1 MSGWDPAGG
10 RRLFLREIALIVGI
24 VAVGFLAWALSPRP
38 ADDDAFAAALAD
50 PRVQVTTGPV
60 VEIRP
65 AERPPSGGL
74 VFYPGARINREGYVA
89 TLAPIVAETDL
100 LVLIPRMPL
109 NLPLLDRSRAADLM
123 AAHPEIE
130 RWWVGGHAQ
139 GGSMAAS
146 WLGEQPVGVVE
157 GLILWASH
165 AAFASGLDT
174 RTELD
179 VLTVYGSRDA
189 LMPPL
194 TVEGRRELLPP
205 ETVFVEIEGMNH
217 SSFGRYGEHNRD
229 NPATISPDGAQAALT
244 AAHVDFFAN
253 TVDPPL
259 RD

>member
-1 MSGWDPAGG
+1 MSGWDPVGS
-10 RRLFLREIALIVGI
+10 RRLFLREIALVVGI
-24 VAVGFLAWALSPRP
+24 VAIGFLAWALSPRP
-38 ADDDAFAAALAD
+38 VDDTAFAAVLED
-50 PRVQVTTGPV
+50 PRVQVTTGTV

-65 AERPPSGGL
+65 ADAEPVGGL
-74 VFYPGARINREGYVA
+74 VFYPGARIHREGYVP

-109 NLPLLDRSRAADLM
+109 NLPLLQRSRAADLI
-123 AAHPEIE
+123 ADHPEID

-146 WLGEQPVGVVE
+146 WLGEQPVGTVD

-174 RTELD
+174 RTELS
-179 VLTVYGSRDA
+179 VLSVYGSRDA

-194 TVEGRRELLPP
+194 TLEGRRELLPP
-205 ETVFVEIEGMNH
+205 STVFVEIDGMNH

-229 NPATISPDGAQAALT
+229 NPATIEPDDAQRALT
-244 AAHVDFFAN
+244 RAHVDFFASH
-253 TVDPPL
+253 VDPPL
-259 RD
+259 GR

>member
-1 MSGWDPAGG
+1 MTGWDPAGS
-10 RRLFLREIALIVGI
+10 RRLFRRELAIIAGVVVI
-24 VAVGFLAWALSPRP
+24 GFFAWTLSPRA
-38 ADDDAFAAALAD
+38 ADDDALAAALAD
-50 PRVQVTTGPV
+50 PRVAVTTGPV
-60 VEIRP
+60 IEIRP
-65 AERPPSGGL
+65 AQGPPSGGI

-109 NLPLLDRSRAADLM
+109 NLPLFSRSRAAELIAD
-123 AAHPEIE
+123 HPEID

-146 WLGEQPVGVVE
+146 WLGEQEPAPVE

-165 AAFASGLDT
+165 AAFASGLDA

-179 VLTVYGSRDA
+179 VLTVYGSLDA

-205 ETVFVEIEGMNH
+205 ATVFVEIDGMNH
-217 SSFGRYGEHNRD
+217 GQFGRYGEHNRD
-229 NPATISPDGAQAALT
+229 NAPMIDNATAQAALT

-253 TVDPPL
+253 TVDPPVV
-259 RD
+259 D